1 MEIRSY
7 ARSHLV
13 NAWRRKPS
21 LLEVYEVAALVRVT
35 ERTVR
40 RWITDGNLAAVDK
53 GFKGALVPKSSLID
67 FMCGE
72 LPDDDDQDLIEI
84 DDKDDLADKTGR
96 I

>member
-13 NAWRRKPS
+13 NAWRREPS
-21 LLEVYEVAALVRVT
+21 LLEVYEVAELVRVT

-67 FMCGE
+67 FMCGI
-72 LPDDDDQDLIEI
+72 LPDEPADDVESDVS
-84 DDKDDLADKTGR
+84 GGSP
-96 I
+96 